1 MTTAVLAP
9 TFTDPDRIFRHALQ
23 DLLQMGLRVA
33 SVSARLAEVE
43 GQAVEALAAAAVDA
57 AQIVANPHSLESAIE
72 AGRIADASEATRD
85 AAATRIA
92 LITASFERAARA
104 VRRTV
109 ALGRRI
115 EDPRPFLSPHPHDP
129 VATPG
134 LAEAGSAHAAAR
146 AAERLCDD
154 LADRLDAAELGDELG
169 ARPTLEVI
177 GDICRDLGHA
187 VLPGLATLAGGGDP
201 VQAPTNGPQPN
212 PAEPHGAPGWPRTPP
227 DLPEPDT

>member
-1 MTTAVLAP
+1 MTTAALAP
-9 TFTDPDRIFRHALQ
+9 TFDQDRIFRHALQ

-33 SVSARLAEVE
+33 AVSARLAEVE
-43 GQAVEALAAAAVDA
+43 GQAVEALAAAAIDA
-57 AQIVANPHSLESAIE
+57 AQIVAQPHSLESAIE
-72 AGRIADASEATRD
+72 AGRIADASEAARD

-129 VATPG
+129 AAPLG
-134 LAEAGSAHAAAR
+134 LAEAAHAHAAAR
-146 AAERLCDD
+146 VAERLCDD

-187 VLPGLATLAGGGDP
+187 VLPGLGTPAVAGEL
-201 VQAPTNGPQPN
+201 VQAPTNGQQPGS
-212 PAEPHGAPGWPRTPP
+212 AGPHVTPGWPPPP
-227 DLPEPDT
+227 DLPEPET